1 MKCLTLLLLLLSP
14 SLLFAAA
21 QYPEKLRIDGKEEQL
36 MATPLE
42 DFWSAAHPRPEAL
55 SQTSWACWRGYI
67 GIWEIVD
74 NTLCLLRLE
83 RHEIWPKEDTFQEQA
98 IEIPLKPLF
107 GSEGP
112 VSAEWFSGILRVAR
126 GDVLTQV
133 NTGYASVY
141 EEDLFLIIDHGKVT
155 GKRIVK
161 NDVASITS
169 ESDLAWRE
177 FGRISPNGGIKAAL
191 PEDGLELEKGPW
203 LDRRD
208 LSERTPELAKNKT
221 SFALRGIYL
230 PNKIWF
236 PRQLGEEVTLPL
248 ETSNIKTLPSTGVAV
263 EVICTL
269 VETEI
274 GPRLIASEINELPP
288 GFAIQRKL
296 QHPAETNLQASA
308 KLAADS
314 APEAAVQ

>member
-1 MKCLTLLLLLLSP
+1 MKRLTLLLLLLPP

>member
-1 MKCLTLLLLLLSP
+1 
-14 SLLFAAA
+14 
-21 QYPEKLRIDGKEEQL
+21 

-55 SQTSWACWRGYI
+55 SQTSWSCWRGYI
-67 GIWEIVD
+67 GIWEIID
-74 NTLCLLRLE
+74 NKLCLLRLE
-83 RHEIWPKEDTFQEQA
+83 RHEIWPKGDTFQEQA

-141 EEDLFLIIDHGKVT
+141 EEDLFLIIDQGKVT

-208 LSERTPELAKNKT
+208 LSERIAELAKNKT

-236 PRQLGEEVTLPL
+236 PRQLGEEVTFPL
-248 ETSNIKTLPSTGVAV
+248 ETSNVKTLPSTGVAV
-263 EVICTL
+263 EVTCTL
-269 VETEI
+269 VETET
-274 GPRLIASEINELPP
+274 GPRLFASEINELPP

-296 QHPAETNLQASA
+296 PHATETNLQAAA
-308 KLAADS
+308 KLAADT
-314 APEAAVQ
+314 APEAAAQ